1 MTKIISKE
9 EAKALLTKSDLD
21 RLMKLMEAEMLHA
34 DISERPIPFII
45 VRGQRVSLFDVL
57 DLLGTL

>member
-1 MTKIISKE
+1 MTIISKA

-21 RLMKLMEAEMLHA
+21 RLMKLMEAEMLRA
-34 DISERPIPFII
+34 DVSSRPIPFIV
-45 VRGQRVSLFDVL
+45 VRGQMVSLFDVL